1 MDKKISVA
9 FADESIK
16 EAYIKT
22 KDEDPRLYKFLE
34 RATDD
39 IKKDPF
45 CGIQIPKKQIPRTYK
60 QKYGI
65 DNLWKYN
72 LPNAWRLIYSVAGD
86 EIEIIAILL
95 EWFPHKEYEKR
106 FHY

>member
-45 CGIQIPKKQIPRTYK
+45 CGIQIPKNQIPRTYK

-95 EWFPHKEYEKR
+95 EWFSHKEYEKR

>member
-1 MDKKISVA
+1 MDKKVSVA
-9 FADESIK
+9 FADESIQ
-16 EAYIKT
+16 EAYFETREENPK
-22 KDEDPRLYKFLE
+22 LYKFLE

-45 CGIQIPKKQIPRTYK
+45 CGIQIPKKLIPRTYK

-95 EWFPHKEYEKR
+95 EWFPHKEYEER